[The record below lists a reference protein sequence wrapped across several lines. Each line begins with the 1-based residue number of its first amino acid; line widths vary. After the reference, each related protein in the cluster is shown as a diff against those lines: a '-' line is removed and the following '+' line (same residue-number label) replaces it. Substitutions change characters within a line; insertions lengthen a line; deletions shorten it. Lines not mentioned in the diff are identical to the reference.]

1 MSRVTEVKTREDPIA
16 KKGQKRALL
25 VLPSFCSPF
34 AIALL
39 SDPFAIGWIFFAI
52 LLQSILG
59 FRLWL
64 YQERRHESKIKGLK
78 DYCEEEAYCKRR
90 QESSHRRDRPTL

>member
-52 LLQSILG
+52 H
-59 FRLWL
+59 FRFSTLVI
-64 YQERRHESKIKGLK
+64 SGK
-78 DYCEEEAYCKRR
+78 EA
-90 QESSHRRDRPTL
+90 